1 MITTDAWGH
10 VGLQANQK
18 PVVKT
23 ESLGVPGAPP
33 SSKNMGTVSQRS
45 GFSMGRE
52 SSIVITPAAKQQLEE
67 AYSGEYGNSVTD

>member
-1 MITTDAWGH
+1 MLGGMWTSG
-10 VGLQANQK
+10 K
-18 PVVKT
+18 SEPVVKT